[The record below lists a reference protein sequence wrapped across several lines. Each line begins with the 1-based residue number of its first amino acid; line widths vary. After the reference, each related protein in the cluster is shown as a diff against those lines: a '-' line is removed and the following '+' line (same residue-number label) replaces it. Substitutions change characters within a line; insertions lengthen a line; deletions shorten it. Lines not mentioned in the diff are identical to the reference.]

1 MLALREPV
9 RGGALYGPVPHSGGE
24 GGGARSQSNNFE
36 AGVIGKPG
44 EELAHEGADAAAR
57 REPAEMPRVDEHGR
71 GHPSDGN
78 RRLNVPDGKPASA
91 HAIGF
96 RLGAPTAR
104 DPHNPRRS
112 LASSET
118 DGSRAAVTSP
128 KEVPA
133 DPVAWVGKR
142 LSDLEGL
149 LEASVERSETG
160 PTDAEELRIAVPE
173 ILEALQRM
181 LDRIRVGE
189 LARPLEEAGQPA
201 RIGWL

>member
-9 RGGALYGPVPHSGGE
+9 WGGALYGPVPHSGGE

-36 AGVIGKPG
+36 ARVIGKPG
-44 EELAHEGADAAAR
+44 KEFAHEGADAAAR
-57 REPAEMPRVDEHGR
+57 REPAEMPGVDEHGR

-78 RRLNVPDGKPASA
+78 RRLDVPDGKPASA
-91 HAIGF
+91 HAM
-96 RLGAPTAR
+96 
-104 DPHNPRRS
+104 
-112 LASSET
+112 
-118 DGSRAAVTSP
+118 
-128 KEVPA
+128 
-133 DPVAWVGKR
+133 
-142 LSDLEGL
+142 
-149 LEASVERSETG
+149 RSETG

-189 LARPLEEAGQPA
+189 LARPHEEAGQPA